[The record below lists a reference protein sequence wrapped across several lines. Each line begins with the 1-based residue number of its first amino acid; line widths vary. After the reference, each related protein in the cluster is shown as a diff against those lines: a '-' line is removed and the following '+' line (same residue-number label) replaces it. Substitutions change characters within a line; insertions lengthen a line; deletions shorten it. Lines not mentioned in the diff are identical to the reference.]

1 MYADAVPPSLPPLP
15 APSGLSLADRAY
27 DRIRE
32 ALRQGALAPGQRV
45 LETEIADRF
54 GMSRTPVREAIRRL
68 QAEGLVAQLHGRGL
82 CVAQYGH
89 AEVDELYVMRE
100 ALEGTAARLAALNAG
115 RPEISLLQRMVEEEA
130 ALPAAALAEHNRRF
144 HRALHQAAHNRY
156 LLRSLSA
163 LADALLLLGPTT
175 LDLPG
180 RAAAAQGEHARI
192 VAAIAARD
200 EAGAEAAARA
210 HIAAAHEARLALAAA
225 APA

>member
-1 MYADAVPPSLPPLP
+1 MPTL
-15 APSGLSLADRAY
+15 APSAPATGLSLADQAY
-27 DRIRE
+27 DRFRD
-32 ALRQGALAPGQRV
+32 ALREGGLTPGQRV
-45 LETEIADRF
+45 LETEIAERF

-68 QAEGLVAQLHGRGL
+68 QAEGLVAQLPGRGL
-82 CVAQYGH
+82 CVAQYDH

-100 ALEGTAARLAALNAG
+100 ALEGTAARLAAQNAG
-115 RPEISLLQRMVEEEA
+115 RPDITLLQRLVEEEA
-130 ALPAAALAEHNRRF
+130 ALPSEAAAEHNRRF

-163 LADALLLLGPTT
+163 LSDALLLLGPTT
-175 LDLPG
+175 LELPG
-180 RAAAAQGEHARI
+180 RAAAARAEHARI

>member
-1 MYADAVPPSLPPLP
+1 MTSLLPLP
-15 APSGLSLADRAY
+15 LTAGISLADRAY
-27 DRIRE
+27 DRFRD
-32 ALRQGALAPGQRV
+32 ALRRGTLSPGQRV
-45 LETEIADRF
+45 LETEIAEAF

-68 QAEGLVAQLHGRGL
+68 QAEGLVAQLPGRGL
-82 CVAQYGH
+82 CVAQYDH

-100 ALEGTAARLAALNAG
+100 ALEGTAARLAAANAG
-115 RPEISLLQRMVEEEA
+115 RPDIGLLQRMVEEEA
-130 ALPAAALAEHNRRF
+130 GLPAEALAEHNRRF

-163 LADALLLLGPTT
+163 LSDALLLLGPTT
-175 LDLPG
+175 LDRPG
-180 RAAAAQGEHARI
+180 RAAKARKEHAKI

>member
-1 MYADAVPPSLPPLP
+1 VLPAVPS
-15 APSGLSLADRAY
+15 SLADQAY
-27 DRIRE
+27 DRFRD
-32 ALRQGALAPGQRV
+32 ALRQGRLGPGQRV
-45 LETEIADRF
+45 LETEIAEAF

-68 QAEGLVAQLHGRGL
+68 QAEGLVAQLPGRGL
-82 CVAQYGH
+82 CVAQYDH

-100 ALEGTAARLAALNAG
+100 ALEGTAARLAARNAG
-115 RPEISLLQRMVEEEA
+115 RPDITLLQRLVEEEA
-130 ALPAAALAEHNRRF
+130 ALPPEAAAEHNRRF

-163 LADALLLLGPTT
+163 LSDALLLLGPTT
-175 LDLPG
+175 LEQPG
-180 RAAAAQGEHARI
+180 RARAARAEHALI

-200 EAGAEAAARA
+200 EAGAEQAARA